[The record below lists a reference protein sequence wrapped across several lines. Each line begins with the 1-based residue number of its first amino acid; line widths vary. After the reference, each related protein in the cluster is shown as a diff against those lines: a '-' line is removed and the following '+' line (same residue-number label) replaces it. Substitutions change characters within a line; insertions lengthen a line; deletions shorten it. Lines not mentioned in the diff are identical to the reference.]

1 MPKFINNLYSDI
13 GFERKYR
20 YDLFFR
26 NVQEIKWK
34 KDLLQPKDE
43 YGVIQKQNPSP
54 QILNVVTIMNYSFNF
69 FAIYVQ
75 YTNLYWKQL
84 FILSV
89 ICRVSVHVNCVEHLN

>member
-1 MPKFINNLYSDI
+1 MENRNND
-13 GFERKYR
+13 
-20 YDLFFR
+20 
-26 NVQEIKWK
+26 
-34 KDLLQPKDE
+34 
-43 YGVIQKQNPSP
+43 GVIQKQNPSP

-89 ICRVSVHVNCVEHLN
+89 ICRVSVHVNCVEHLI

>member
-1 MPKFINNLYSDI
+1 MPQFINNLYSDI

-20 YDLFFR
+20 YNLFFR

-34 KDLLQPKDE
+34 KDLMQPKDE

-54 QILNVVTIMNYSFNF
+54 QILNVVTIMNYSFNS

-75 YTNLYWKQL
+75 YTKIYWKQL
-84 FILSV
+84 LMLSE
-89 ICRVSVHVNCVEHLN
+89 ICRVPVHVGCVEH

>member
-1 MPKFINNLYSDI
+1 MPHFINNLYSDI

-20 YDLFFR
+20 YNLFFR

-54 QILNVVTIMNYSFNF
+54 QILNVVTIVDHSFSF